1 MDCSSRRK
9 FSGKKVIPFEVLPF
23 SGFYRN
29 DRNFLYHLFGL
40 PVEGFKSRERERKI
54 YLYFVNG
61 TTQSRSCFRYQ
72 KKSQYHLTEIFQ
84 RNFRTNGKLQL
95 PCSFRA
101 IFLNALSPLSWSLE
115 EPRLKWVEKVGPRYL
130 VILGVFFSATYY

>member
-29 DRNFLYHLFGL
+29 DRNFLHHLFGL
-40 PVEGFKSRERERKI
+40 PVEGFKSREREKNLPVFCKWYNSI
-54 YLYFVNG
+54 PFLF
-61 TTQSRSCFRYQ
+61 SLP
-72 KKSQYHLTEIFQ
+72 KKKPV
-84 RNFRTNGKLQL
+84 GKVQL

-101 IFLNALSPLSWSLE
+101 VFLNALSLLYMSES
-115 EPRLKWVEKVGPRYL
+115 GT
-130 VILGVFFSATYY
+130 G

>member
-40 PVEGFKSRERERKI
+40 QWKALSREREKNLPVFCKWYNSI
-54 YLYFVNG
+54 PFLFSVP
-61 TTQSRSCFRYQ
+61 
-72 KKSQYHLTEIFQ
+72 KKKPVPFDG
-84 RNFRTNGKLQL
+84 NFSTKFPYKR
-95 PCSFRA
+95 
-101 IFLNALSPLSWSLE
+101 
-115 EPRLKWVEKVGPRYL
+115 
-130 VILGVFFSATYY
+130 

>member
-1 MDCSSRRK
+1 M
-9 FSGKKVIPFEVLPF
+9 VQLNPVPV
-23 SGFYRN
+23 
-29 DRNFLYHLFGL
+29 FGT
-40 PVEGFKSRERERKI
+40 K
-54 YLYFVNG
+54 
-61 TTQSRSCFRYQ
+61 